1 MSENLR
7 DADFPGTKEIGHN
20 ECVFFSL
27 GTGMSNLR
35 PSQAS
40 AAWLL
45 ELGNNV
51 GN

>member
-1 MSENLR
+1 MSKNLR
-7 DADFPGTKEIGHN
+7 DAYFPGTKEMGHN
-20 ECVFFSL
+20 EMGVFSL

-45 ELGNNV
+45 EFGNNV
-51 GN
+51 VN